1 MLTRNQKM
9 LRAAGCLLF
18 AHSRGYP
25 LQSQPC
31 TSPTPVLQPAD
42 TPASETW
49 PDDSGRILHYAAA
62 TGSRRLAVDTL
73 ESPTERGLRGIAQT
87 LGYRVDR

>member
-1 MLTRNQKM
+1 MRDRFTSLH
-9 LRAAGCLLF
+9 LLSINCECPLL
-18 AHSRGYP
+18 AQSRGYP

-31 TSPTPVLQPAD
+31 TSPSSPVLK
-42 TPASETW
+42 PASETW
-49 PDDSGRILHYAAA
+49 PDDSGPILHYAAA